1 MLDVPSPILV
11 GPVRDRYP
19 EILRCF
25 EEVAV
30 RATSVSEPHELD
42 ELLRLVGQRICE
54 LLSVSRFSAYLRGD
68 DGLFYGQV
76 GYCLTADIDDEIK
89 KLVSG
94 TDRFTQE
101 IVATRAPVL
110 IDDAPND
117 PRTVQRT
124 MRRWAVRA
132 MLGVPLVFSDQTI
145 GIIYV
150 DNESDEHV
158 YTAEEIQVAQ
168 AFARVAALAVRQAWL
183 YAQLSR
189 RTMVIDR
196 QRRLLEQ
203 VADAHK
209 RLTDAAIHGAGI
221 PETLRVL
228 ADLVRKPVVF
238 FTPEF
243 TVAATAFPP
252 GTEDPGMGRGDPEEM
267 GRLFRRAHSGG
278 TATVMPAAPGAGLA
292 YRQLVCPLMVDER
305 SVGHLAVIEV
315 GSAIRPLDVKVA
327 EQGATVLALLVLAER
342 RQMEAEGQAREDFLT
357 DVLHGARDAAVLARR
372 APLFGIDLEQPHVVV
387 RLALEAEPGLG
398 GSARRT
404 LLAGRIAA
412 ALDHVGDTPGPGC
425 ATPLAVTVPG
435 ADVLLLTLPE
445 GPDNQV
451 LRDVRQ
457 AVERVIEELSDEAP
471 VRGAA
476 VSRVLRDVADYP
488 RAHRELRAVLEATA
502 AVAGGRRRVALASE
516 LGVMRLIVAGTGG
529 ESRQFAEELL
539 GPLLRYDAETQS
551 ELLPTLRCYLDSG
564 AQVRATA
571 RALSVHENTVR
582 YRLMRIVEV
591 SGIDPADMGGL
602 LDARFAL
609 QILDLAGD
617 DAPRGSWGVPP
628 V

>member
-1 MLDVPSPILV
+1 MLA

-76 GYCLTADIDDEIK
+76 GYCLTAQIDDQIK

-94 TDRFTQE
+94 TDGFTQE

-110 IDDAPND
+110 VDDAPND

-132 MLGVPLVFSDQTI
+132 MLGVPLVFADQTI

-150 DNESDEHV
+150 DNESEEHV

-168 AFARVAALAVRQAWL
+168 AFASMAALAVRQAWL

-228 ADLVRKPVVF
+228 SDLVRKPVVF

-252 GTEDPGMGRGDPEEM
+252 GTEDPGVGRSDPEEM
-267 GRLFRRAHSGG
+267 GRLFRRARSGG
-278 TATVMPAAPGAGLA
+278 TATVVPAAPAAGLA

-315 GSAIRPLDVKVA
+315 GSAIRPLDVKVT

-357 DVLHGARDAAVLARR
+357 DVLHGVRDAAVLARR

-387 RLALEAEPGLG
+387 RLALEAEPRLG
-398 GSARRT
+398 GSARRS

-412 ALDHVGDTPGPGC
+412 ALDC

-435 ADVLLLTLPE
+435 ADVLLLPLPE
-445 GPDNQV
+445 GPDTRV
-451 LRDVRQ
+451 LRHVQR
-457 AVERVIEELSDEAP
+457 AVAQVIDDLSDEVP

-502 AVAGGRRRVALASE
+502 TVAGDRRRVALASE
-516 LGVMRLIVAGTGG
+516 LGVMRLVVSGTGA

-539 GPLLRYDAETQS
+539 GPLVRYDAETQS
-551 ELLPTLRCYLDSG
+551 ELLPTLRCYLESG

-582 YRLMRIVEV
+582 YRLTRIAEV

-609 QILDLAGD
+609 QVFDLGGHD
-617 DAPRGSWGVPP
+617 P